1 MFDDGVSARADTQS
15 DGGRGVNGAEVP
27 RVTGPYGGGDLDGGP
42 VTVLPGDEF
51 GRLEAYTYLTVP
63 DRTIYVAIMRL
74 FVSSLLVDFSAP
86 EVAARLA
93 DQGIEIDADAVADRL
108 RSLLGWGNLLR
119 SSHTVRASS
128 IREYRQARQ
137 RFQMSRLGE
146 RVQRSVDEVLGAAD
160 SAREISRQMLALVA
174 RGLAEL
180 ADLLEQ
186 PGSPDIAEAGDRVG
200 TLFVQFAEFADS
212 VRDFYAYLGTVLSRY
227 DLDSADYTGFKE
239 LLLDYVES
247 ITEEV
252 SLLAPRVAAD
262 LRRCEPHLPTLLTAL
277 DAADPGLTGLAEISP
292 GTRIQRGP
300 GRDLADWEAL
310 RGWFEGGD
318 DTPSEV
324 DQLRAATLRALQ
336 SLLANAKRMIRASGG
351 EVSRRRDL
359 LRLARWFDEA
369 DENAAEDLFAAAFGL
384 YGARHLSYALS
395 PDVPVPAS
403 ASWWHGPDV
412 DVPVSLRERGSRA
425 ARGRTAGAEDHT
437 EQKKHLVEQAATAA
451 RAREAAA
458 AELRAA
464 GPRLDGIRLS
474 SAGLSL
480 LLELLASALGAAST
494 RRPAGGDG
502 TRAAV
507 LVTGAYAVAKDV
519 DLALTVSHAAGHR
532 LVLRSPSGDLRL
544 DDLNLL
550 LSAASTP
557 PETSRHPAAAGQT
570 AAGQA
575 AARQVAVVP

>member
-1 MFDDGVSARADTQS
+1 MDVDGDVRW
-15 DGGRGVNGAEVP
+15 GGDPVAGDPVGA
-27 RVTGPYGGGDLDGGP
+27 GPGGGGDAGDAGDASFTGAGGE
-42 VTVLPGDEF
+42 EF
-51 GRLEAYTYLTVP
+51 DRLEGFTYLTVP
-63 DRTIYVAIMRL
+63 DRTVYVGIMRL

-93 DQGIEIDADAVADRL
+93 EQGLEIDADAVADRL
-108 RSLLGWGNLLR
+108 RRLMQWGNLLH

-146 RVQRSVDEVLGAAD
+146 RIQRSVDEVLGAAD
-160 SAREISRQMLALVA
+160 SAREVSRQMLALVA

-186 PGSPDIAEAGDRVG
+186 PGGPDVADAGERIG

-247 ITEEV
+247 ITQEV
-252 SLLAPRVAAD
+252 SMLAPKIAAD
-262 LRRCEPHLPTLLTAL
+262 LRRCEPRLPALLTAL
-277 DAADPGLTGLAEISP
+277 DTADPGLSGLADIAP
-292 GTRIQRGP
+292 GTRIRRGP
-300 GRDLADWEAL
+300 GRDLADWDAL
-310 RGWFEGGD
+310 RGWFKSEDGS
-318 DTPSEV
+318 PSEV
-324 DQLRAATLRALQ
+324 DQLRSATLRALQ

-369 DENAAEDLFAAAFGL
+369 DHDQAEDLFAAAFGL

-395 PDVPVPAS
+395 PDVPVPTS

-412 DVPVSLRERGSRA
+412 GVPVSLRERGDRA
-425 ARGRTAGAEDHT
+425 PRGRTAGAEDHT
-437 EQKKHLVEQAATAA
+437 EQKERLVRQAAEAA
-451 RAREAAA
+451 RARQAAA

-464 GPRLDGIRLS
+464 GSRLDGVRLS
-474 SAGLSL
+474 SAALSL

-494 RRPAGGDG
+494 HRHDAGTVGEQG
-502 TRAAV
+502 AAVTFSGARAA
-507 LVTGAYAVAKDV
+507 AKDV
-519 DLALTVSHAAGHR
+519 DLALTVTHTAGHR
-532 LVLRSPSGDLRL
+532 LTLRSPDGDLQVEDLRL
-544 DDLNLL
+544 HVG
-550 LSAASTP
+550 AAAEPAP
-557 PETSRHPAAAGQT
+557 PGALYHPAAASHP
-570 AAGQA
+570 A
-575 AARQVAVVP
+575 AAVR

>member
-1 MFDDGVSARADTQS
+1 MDVYGDPRAVGDPGAGG
-15 DGGRGVNGAEVP
+15 DGGVAP
-27 RVTGPYGGGDLDGGP
+27 PAGPADE
-42 VTVLPGDEF
+42 EF
-51 GRLEAYTYLTVP
+51 GRLEGFTYLTVP
-63 DRTIYVAIMRL
+63 DRTVYVAIMRL

-93 DQGIEIDADAVADRL
+93 EQGIVIDADATAERL
-108 RSLLGWGNLLR
+108 RRLLHWGNLLR

-146 RVQRSVDEVLGAAD
+146 RIQRSVDEVLGAAD
-160 SAREISRQMLALVA
+160 AAREVSRQMLALVA

-180 ADLLEQ
+180 ADLLER
-186 PGSPDIAEAGDRVG
+186 PGGPDVADAGDRIG

-252 SLLAPRVAAD
+252 SLLAPKVAAD
-262 LRRCEPHLPTLLTAL
+262 LRRCEPHLPALLAAL
-277 DAADPGLTGLAEISP
+277 DTADPGLSGLAEIAP
-292 GTRIQRGP
+292 GTQIRRGP
-300 GRDLADWEAL
+300 GRDLGDWHAL
-310 RGWFEGGD
+310 RGWFASEEGA
-318 DTPSEV
+318 PSEV
-324 DQLRAATLRALQ
+324 DQLRSATLRALQ

-369 DENAAEDLFAAAFGL
+369 DHDQAEDLFCAAFGL

-395 PDVPVPAS
+395 PDVPVPTS

-412 DVPVSLRERGSRA
+412 GVPVSLRERGDRA
-425 ARGRTAGAEDHT
+425 SRGRTAGAEDHT
-437 EQKKHLVEQAATAA
+437 EQKDRLVRQAAQVAAA
-451 RAREAAA
+451 RQAAA

-464 GPRLDGIRLS
+464 GSRLDGVRLS
-474 SAGLSL
+474 SAALSL

-494 RRPAGGDG
+494 HRATDG
-502 TRAAV
+502 TAGDQGGMVTFARAR
-507 LVTGAYAVAKDV
+507 AVAKDV
-519 DLALTVSHAAGHR
+519 DVALTVEHVAGQR
-532 LVLRSPSGDLRL
+532 ITLRSPDGDLQV
-544 DDLNLL
+544 DDLQLHVGAAAESAPTSSTFH
-550 LSAASTP
+550 SAAV
-557 PETSRHPAAAGQT
+557 SR
-570 AAGQA
+570 
-575 AARQVAVVP
+575 